1 MASTRKRGKYHS
13 ARWRS
18 WDGQPLEK
26 GGFLTKKDAQH
37 FANEQEVLERKRKNT
52 RPSDLN
58 YTLYQFVVDVWR
70 QTLDIED
77 DTKDGY
83 SWSLNK
89 HILPVFGHMKMVDI
103 KPADIEAW
111 QVSMKSIGP
120 NGKKGL
126 ADKTIEGHMNLLA
139 AILKKAVQNG
149 YLHQSPFTHLKR
161 KKAKSRK
168 PVTPLDPKLVQKIA
182 AGFGERFRLIIW
194 ICFYTGM
201 RPSEALG
208 LTHDRLDF
216 NKGTITIDR
225 QLSRSRNKVFADKL
239 KTSSSNRVIAF
250 APQLQ
255 THIKDHVDKFGL
267 GPHGLLMQNRSG
279 KVWRYRDARDMFS
292 KVSRPLGLQV
302 GEGLHILRHTC
313 VSLLIQQGVNP
324 KTIQG
329 HVGHESIEETM
340 DTYGHLF
347 PNSLTDLAQN
357 LDNFSA
363 MFESETEHGVKT
375 A

>member
-1 MASTRKRGKYHS
+1 
-13 ARWRS
+13 
-18 WDGQPLEK
+18 
-26 GGFLTKKDAQH
+26 
-37 FANEQEVLERKRKNT
+37 
-52 RPSDLN
+52 
-58 YTLYQFVVDVWR
+58 LYQFVVDVWR

-89 HILPVFGHMKMVDI
+89 HILPVFGDMKMVDI
-103 KPADIEAW
+103 KPANIEAW

-161 KKAKSRK
+161 KKAKPRK

-182 AGFGERFRLIIW
+182 AGFAERFRLIVW

-208 LTHDRLDF
+208 LTFDRLDF
-216 NKGTITIDR
+216 DKGTITIDR

-255 THIKDHVDKFGL
+255 AHIKGHVAKFGL

-279 KVWRYRDARDMFS
+279 NVWRYRDARDMFS

-347 PNSLTDLAQN
+347 PNSLTDLAKN

-363 MFESETEHGVKT
+363 LFESETESEVKT

>member
-1 MASTRKRGKYHS
+1 MASTRKRGKFHS

-26 GGFLTKKDAQH
+26 GGFLTKKDAQL
-37 FANEQEVLERKRKNT
+37 FANEQEVMERKRKNT

-89 HILPVFGHMKMVDI
+89 HILPIFGDMKMVDI

-111 QVSMKSIGP
+111 QVLMKSIGP

-182 AGFGERFRLIIW
+182 AGFSERFCLIVW

-255 THIKDHVDKFGL
+255 AHIKDHVDKFGL

-279 KVWRYRDARDMFS
+279 NVWRYRDARDMFS

-363 MFESETEHGVKT
+363 MFESETEQGVKT